1 MIEEGIKKHFS
12 HHLEVKGRLTTKQSM
27 YVADY
32 NKQTGSKEGVKLF
45 DTPPKEIKCFILNN
59 PHGIGITGQPFDN
72 ESFKSEGGKPESQCE
87 CVIYPEKNDEE
98 SWICFI
104 ETKYCENGKKIIGP
118 MKTARE
124 QLIKTPEYYRN
135 KGVFGEKNTCYL
147 FASLPLHNEP
157 FLSEKLAN
165 EFQKQTGEELLKST
179 ASQESRQ
186 GRTFVYNSFRVSAST
201 LTKTKRESKAII
213 IYTNSAEIFDDK
225 ILRYKSSLTKEKSIQ
240 SHPNPHT

>member
-1 MIEEGIKKHFS
+1 MIQERIRAHYR
-12 HHLEVKGRLTTKQSM
+12 HHLKAEGRLTTKRSM

-45 DTPPKEIKCFILNN
+45 DCPPPTEEIKCFILNN
-59 PHGIGITGQPFDN
+59 PRGIEITGHPFDN
-72 ESFKSEGGKPESQCE
+72 ESFKSEGGGSESQCE
-87 CVIYPEKNDEE
+87 CVIYPKKNDEE

-104 ETKYCENGKKIIGP
+104 ETKYCKHRNKFGHLKK
-118 MKTARE
+118 AHE
-124 QLIKTPEYYRN
+124 QLIKTQEYYRN

-157 FLSEKLAN
+157 FLSKKLAN

-186 GRTFVYNSFRVSAST
+186 GRTFVYNSFIVSAST

-240 SHPNPHT
+240 SSPS

>member
-1 MIEEGIKKHFS
+1 MISMIEEGIKKHFS

-59 PHGIGITGQPFDN
+59 PHGIEITGQPFDN

-104 ETKYCENGKKIIGP
+104 ETKYCDHRRNFGHMKK
-118 MKTARE
+118 ALE
-124 QLIKTPEYYRN
+124 QLTKTQEYYRN

-157 FLSEKLAN
+157 FLSEKLAD
-165 EFQKQTGEELLKST
+165 EFQKQTGVELPKST

-186 GRTFVYNSFRVSAST
+186 GRTFVYDNFRVPAST

-213 IYTNSAEIFDDK
+213 IYTNSVDIFDDK

-240 SHPNPHT
+240 SSPS

>member
-104 ETKYCENGKKIIGP
+104 ETKYCENGKKIIGH
-118 MKTARE
+118 MKKARE
-124 QLIKTPEYYRN
+124 QLIKTQEYYRN

-201 LTKTKRESKAII
+201 LTKIKRESKAII

-240 SHPNPHT
+240 SSPS